1 MQLVYTTSR
10 LILKTLDASYADRVC
25 QFYSKNKSHFEPWE
39 PKRVENFY
47 TPEFHKI
54 SLGYE
59 ENSIANY
66 HMLRLWL
73 FNKYDPSTIIGC
85 ISFSDMK
92 KGALLN
98 CQLSYKI
105 DKDNLRQGYATEA
118 LSFAIP
124 LFFEGYQFHR
134 IEAMVHPKNEA
145 SIKLLENLNF
155 ELEGTA
161 KSYINL
167 NNKWVDHHRYSLISR
182 YQ

>member
-1 MQLVYTTSR
+1 
-10 LILKTLDASYADRVC
+10 
-25 QFYSKNKSHFEPWE
+25 
-39 PKRVENFY
+39 
-47 TPEFHKI
+47 
-54 SLGYE
+54 
-59 ENSIANY
+59 
-66 HMLRLWL
+66 MLRLWL

-105 DKDNLRQGYATEA
+105 DKDNVRQGYATEA
-118 LSFAIP
+118 LNFAIP
-124 LFFEGYQFHR
+124 LLFEGYQFHR
-134 IEAMVHPKNEA
+134 IEALVHPKNIA

-155 ELEGTA
+155 EFEGTA

-167 NNKWVDHHRYSLISR
+167 NDKWIDHNRYSLISR